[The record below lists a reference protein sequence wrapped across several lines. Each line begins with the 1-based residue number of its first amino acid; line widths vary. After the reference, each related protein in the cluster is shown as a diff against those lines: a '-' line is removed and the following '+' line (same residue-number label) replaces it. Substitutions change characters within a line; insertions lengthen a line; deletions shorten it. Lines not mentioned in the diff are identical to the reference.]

1 MAWTASRVHDPPP
14 LYWPIELLVREGS
27 NNNTKEIEEL
37 VSLNRTVYRGV
48 ERVYKLWVCR
58 VWVGFWHMVDLT
70 LGTWDMETYWHWV
83 YEVWK
88 HGVWRHIDIGY
99 VGYGDIL
106 TLGTWGMETY
116 WHWVRGVWR
125 HIDIGYVGYAD
136 ILTLGTW
143 GMETYWHWV
152 RGVWRHIDI
161 GYVGYADI
169 LTLGTWGM
177 ETYWHWV
184 RGVWRHIDI
193 GYMGYGER
201 PWGDLTMALASS
213 YSGAPSHGLF
223 GFHLHVQHTKTIS

>member
-14 LYWPIELLVREGS
+14 LYWTIELLVREGS
-27 NNNTKEIEEL
+27 DNNTKEIEEL

-88 HGVWRHIDIGY
+88 YGVWRHIDIGY

-116 WHWVRGVWR
+116 WHWVHGVWR
-125 HIDIGYVGYAD
+125 ETMRRPNHGIGQFIFRVT
-136 ILTLGTW
+136 ITW
-143 GMETYWHWV
+143 SFRVPPARTTYKDYKLDANYL
-152 RGVWRHIDI
+152 R
-161 GYVGYADI
+161 
-169 LTLGTWGM
+169 
-177 ETYWHWV
+177 
-184 RGVWRHIDI
+184 
-193 GYMGYGER
+193 
-201 PWGDLTMALASS
+201 DLYFCCPVL
-213 YSGAPSHGLF
+213 PC
-223 GFHLHVQHTKTIS
+223 ISNKLRDK